1 MRKYACHQI
10 VTEKYPEAI
19 TLHIIDTGDLN
30 MTLSWVFRT
39 NYTKA
44 RTSTGQDVRIYS
56 TYHIRDDIQLEDQD
70 P

>member
-44 RTSTGQDVRIYS
+44 RTSTG
-56 TYHIRDDIQLEDQD
+56 
-70 P
+70 